1 MPNLLLVITGA
12 CIVAYVLRE
21 TLCDLQKKMN
31 DHDGNH
37 GRSDKQ
43 VQDRDQNHHTFVRS
57 HNASLPSSVTE
68 AGGNHRQHSSAYT
81 VIIAWSYFERKGELT
96 ESFDGGIHR

>member
-1 MPNLLLVITGA
+1 MTPFPPESDRKEVKAMLNLLLVISGA

-43 VQDRDQNHHTFVRS
+43 
-57 HNASLPSSVTE
+57 
-68 AGGNHRQHSSAYT
+68 G
-81 VIIAWSYFERKGELT
+81 
-96 ESFDGGIHR
+96 

>member
-1 MPNLLLVITGA
+1 MPNLLLVISGA

-21 TLCDLQKKMN
+21 TREDLQKKMN

-43 VQDRDQNHHTFVRS
+43 
-57 HNASLPSSVTE
+57 
-68 AGGNHRQHSSAYT
+68 G
-81 VIIAWSYFERKGELT
+81 
-96 ESFDGGIHR
+96 

>member
-1 MPNLLLVITGA
+1 MPNLLLVISGA

-21 TLCDLQKKMN
+21 TLEDLQKNMN

-43 VQDRDQNHHTFVRS
+43 
-57 HNASLPSSVTE
+57 
-68 AGGNHRQHSSAYT
+68 G
-81 VIIAWSYFERKGELT
+81 
-96 ESFDGGIHR
+96 